1 VSDAMIETFDLHRS
15 YRIGKK
21 SIEVLHGVNLSI
33 AKGEKVFLCG
43 PSGAGKTTLLYTL
56 AGLERPERGTVHIAG
71 TDLYSLGRKAQ
82 AKFRN
87 QSIGYVFQNYH
98 LLPELTA
105 VENVAVPGA
114 IAGINR
120 TEEALVALERVG
132 LKDRADHLPAEMSGG
147 EQQRVAIA
155 RAIVNQP
162 VVLFADEPTGNL
174 DTESSE
180 IVFDILRQQ
189 HQQGATILMVTHEP
203 ALAARAQRRGA
214 AAARGGYGTA
224 SHRRLGFTQRRRC
237 FFFKISAVEA
247 LDALSGRGVSPSV
260 ACIAVLNRTLSSSK
274 QRTLRKR
281 LIGSPIRGSLR
292 HPIVRRSGV

>member
-1 VSDAMIETFDLHRS
+1 MAGEVHGGGVSEAMIETLDLHRS

-21 SIEVLHGVNLSI
+21 SIEVLHGVNLSV

-56 AGLERPERGTVHIAG
+56 AGLENPERGIVRIAG
-71 TDLYSLGRKAQ
+71 TDIYSLGRKAQ

-105 VENVAVPGA
+105 AENVAVPGA

-120 TEEALVALERVG
+120 TAEALVALERVG
-132 LKDRADHLPAEMSGG
+132 LKNRADHLPAELSGG

-162 VVLFADEPTGNL
+162 AVLFADEPTGNL
-174 DTESSE
+174 DSNTSKE
-180 IVFDILRQQ
+180 IMEILLKLADE
-189 HQQGATILMVTHEP
+189 HGVTLIVVTHDQN
-203 ALAARAQRRGA
+203 LAKVGDRTLVIKDG
-214 AAARGGYGTA
+214 
-224 SHRRLGFTQRRRC
+224 
-237 FFFKISAVEA
+237 KISE
-247 LDALSGRGVSPSV
+247 
-260 ACIAVLNRTLSSSK
+260 
-274 QRTLRKR
+274 
-281 LIGSPIRGSLR
+281 
-292 HPIVRRSGV
+292 

>member
-1 VSDAMIETFDLHRS
+1 MIETHDLYRS

-56 AGLERPERGTVHIAG
+56 AGLERPERGSVHITG
-71 TDLYSLGRKAQ
+71 TNLYSLGRKAQ

-132 LKDRADHLPAEMSGG
+132 LKDRADHLPAELSGG

-162 VVLFADEPTGNL
+162 AVLFADEPTGNL
-174 DTESSE
+174 DSNTSKE
-180 IVFDILRQQ
+180 IMEILLKLADE
-189 HQQGATILMVTHEP
+189 HHVTLIVVTHDQN
-203 ALAARAQRRGA
+203 LAKVG
-214 AAARGGYGTA
+214 
-224 SHRRLGFTQRRRC
+224 
-237 FFFKISAVEA
+237 
-247 LDALSGRGVSPSV
+247 D
-260 ACIAVLNRTLSSSK
+260 RTLVIK
-274 QRTLRKR
+274 DG
-281 LIGSPIRGSLR
+281 LISE
-292 HPIVRRSGV
+292 

>member
-1 VSDAMIETFDLHRS
+1 MIETRDLHRS

-21 SIEVLHGVNLSI
+21 SIEVLHGVNLRI

-56 AGLERPERGTVHIAG
+56 AGLERPEQGSVHIAG
-71 TDLYSLGRKAQ
+71 TDIYSLGRKAQ

-120 TEEALVALERVG
+120 TEEALLALERVG

-155 RAIVNQP
+155 RAIVNHP
-162 VVLFADEPTGNL
+162 AVLFADEPTGNL
-174 DTESSE
+174 DSNTSKE
-180 IVFDILRQQ
+180 IMEILLKLANE
-189 HQQGATILMVTHEP
+189 HGVTLIVVTHDQN
-203 ALAARAQRRGA
+203 LAKVG
-214 AAARGGYGTA
+214 
-224 SHRRLGFTQRRRC
+224 
-237 FFFKISAVEA
+237 
-247 LDALSGRGVSPSV
+247 D
-260 ACIAVLNRTLSSSK
+260 RTLV
-274 QRTLRKR
+274 
-281 LIGSPIRGSLR
+281 IRDGN
-292 HPIVRRSGV
+292 ITE

>member
-1 VSDAMIETFDLHRS
+1 MIETHDLHRG

-56 AGLERPERGTVHIAG
+56 AGLEKPERGIVRIAG

-120 TEEALVALERVG
+120 TEEALIALERVG
-132 LKDRADHLPAEMSGG
+132 LKERADHLPAEMSGG

-155 RAIVNQP
+155 RAIVNEP
-162 VVLFADEPTGNL
+162 AVLFADEPTGNL
-174 DTESSE
+174 DSNTSKE
-180 IVFDILRQQ
+180 IMEILLKLADE
-189 HQQGATILMVTHEP
+189 HGVTLIVVTHDQD
-203 ALAARAQRRGA
+203 LAKVG
-214 AAARGGYGTA
+214 
-224 SHRRLGFTQRRRC
+224 
-237 FFFKISAVEA
+237 
-247 LDALSGRGVSPSV
+247 D
-260 ACIAVLNRTLSSSK
+260 RTLVIKDGMIS
-274 QRTLRKR
+274 
-281 LIGSPIRGSLR
+281 
-292 HPIVRRSGV
+292 